1 MRDQL
6 LRGLWVAALTPLAAD
21 RSVDVPAFAKHCRWL
36 IDCGCDGVALF
47 GTSGEGP
54 HFTVRERIAALEGV
68 LKAGIP
74 PERVVVGTGCVA
86 IPDAVELTRHA
97 LGCDIAAAM
106 LLPTFFVKKQGDA
119 EVEAGIAA
127 VVEAAADPRLRLIV
141 YHIPSWSAVEIGIG
155 AVKALRR
162 RFGEVIAGIKDSSGD
177 WAHFETYLAAVPEL
191 RLFTGS
197 EAHFAKALARGAAG
211 TICGLGNVAPRTM
224 AALKAGGAGAAGAQR
239 EIEAIC
245 GFYDA
250 HSFLPTVKTMLA
262 TLTGEPGWRRLRP
275 PLVEPDAAE
284 TAAIVAAT
292 RELLQKAKAA

>member
-1 MRDQL
+1 MRDHL

-21 RSVDVPAFAKHCRWL
+21 RTVDVPAFARHCRWL
-36 IDCGCDGVALF
+36 IEQGCDGVALF

-68 LKAGIP
+68 LAAGVA

-97 LGCDIAAAM
+97 VGCDVAAAM
-106 LLPTFFVKKQGDA
+106 LLPTFFVKKQRDA

-127 VVEAAADPRLRLIV
+127 VVEAVNDPRLRLV
-141 YHIPSWSAVEIGIG
+141 LYHIPSWSAVEIGIP

-162 RFGEVIAGIKDSSGD
+162 RFGAVIAGIKDSSGD
-177 WAHFETYLAAVPEL
+177 WSHFETYLDAVPEL

-197 EAHFAKALARGAAG
+197 EHDFGKALARGAAG

-224 AALKAGGAGAAGAQR
+224 AAIKAGGAGAAAAQR
-239 EIEAIC
+239 EIESLVA
-245 GFYDA
+245 FYDS
-250 HSFLPTVKTMLA
+250 HSFLPTVKAMLA

-284 TAAIVAAT
+284 TAEIAAAT
-292 RELLQKAKAA
+292 RTLLQTPKAA